1 MLYIVIICKAACLK
15 LILHFKPKFIIMKT
29 AKIFGLLILLV
40 LPSVFFAQ
48 DELQITAKDSIVQS
62 SWIVGVG
69 FNAVDDSGNVF
80 DGLFNVGKEWN
91 IVPFPSRVSI
101 GRYFKNG
108 LGLEAI
114 GTYNEYKEGNIIDAQ
129 VINENISYFGIDG
142 RITYDINK
150 IIGETGWFDPYV
162 GIGAGYT
169 DANNKGRGT
178 YNAVVGFRTWLSDR
192 WGLDFNSTG
201 KWAMSQSDG
210 ATNHIQHAAGVVYQF
225 GIEKGLSKRGEEK
238 LELLA
243 AIEKEKERQRDSINE
258 VNRLKEEAL
267 LAERLKKQQEADALA
282 AAEKAKE
289 DALNKK
295 KAEIKSRI
303 ESLGNV
309 YFGLNSSFVNT
320 KSKKV
325 LDSLVQVLEEIPTL
339 KLKITS
345 HTDSRGTSKYNDW
358 LSQRRVDRTK
368 AYLLSK
374 GIADDKLVTEAY
386 GENMLLNECN
396 DNTYC
401 PEDKHAVNRR
411 SEFVILEF

>member
-1 MLYIVIICKAACLK
+1 
-15 LILHFKPKFIIMKT
+15 MKT
-29 AKIFGLLILLV
+29 TKILSFIFLLMLS
-40 LPSVFFAQ
+40 SVTFAQ

-69 FNAVDDSGNVF
+69 LNAVDDSGNVF
-80 DGLFNVGKEWN
+80 DGIFNVGKEWN

-114 GTYNEYKEGNIIDAQ
+114 GTYNQYKEGNIVDA
-129 VINENISYFGIDG
+129 VEITENVNYFGIDG

-178 YNAVVGFRTWLSDR
+178 YNAVVGFRTWFSDR
-192 WGLDFNSTG
+192 WGLDFNSSG
-201 KWAMSQSDG
+201 KWAMSQADG

-243 AIEKEKERQRDSINE
+243 AIEKEKQRQQDSINE
-258 VNRLKEEAL
+258 VNRLKDEAL

-282 AAEKAKE
+282 AAEKAKI

-295 KAEIKSRI
+295 REEIKSRI

-309 YFGLNSSFVNT
+309 YFALNSSVVNT
-320 KSKKV
+320 SSKKV
-325 LDSLVQVLEEIPTL
+325 LDSLANVLEEIPTL
-339 KLKITS
+339 KLKITA

-358 LSQRRVDRTK
+358 LSQRRVDKTK
-368 AYLLSK
+368 AYLVSM
-374 GIADDKLVTEAY
+374 GISEDKLVAEAY
-386 GENMLLNECN
+386 GETMLLNECD

>member
-1 MLYIVIICKAACLK
+1 
-15 LILHFKPKFIIMKT
+15 MKT
-29 AKIFGLLILLV
+29 TKIFSFIFLLMLS
-40 LPSVFFAQ
+40 SVTFAQ

-62 SWIVGVG
+62 SWIFGVG
-69 FNAVDDSGNVF
+69 LNAVDDSGNVF
-80 DGLFNVGKEWN
+80 DGIFNVGKEWN

-114 GTYNEYKEGNIIDAQ
+114 GAYNTYMEGNIIDGN
-129 VINENISYFGIDG
+129 VISEDINYYSFDG
-142 RITYDINK
+142 RITYDLNK
-150 IIGETGWFDPYV
+150 IIGQTGWFDPYV

-178 YNAVVGFRTWLSDR
+178 YSAVVGFRTWFSDR
-192 WGLDFNSTG
+192 WGLDFNSSG
-201 KWAMSQSDG
+201 KWAMSQADG

-243 AIEKEKERQRDSINE
+243 AIEKEKQRQQDSINE
-258 VNRLKEEAL
+258 VNRLKDEAL

-282 AAEKAKE
+282 AAKKAKI

-295 KAEIKSRI
+295 KEEIKSRI

-309 YFGLNSSFVNT
+309 YFALNSSVVNT
-320 KSKKV
+320 SSKKV
-325 LDSLVQVLEEIPTL
+325 LDSLANVLDEIPTL

-358 LSQRRVDRTK
+358 LSQRRVDKTK
-368 AYLLSK
+368 AYLVSK
-374 GIADDKLVTEAY
+374 GISEDKLVAEAY
-386 GENMLLNECN
+386 GETMLLNECD

>member
-1 MLYIVIICKAACLK
+1 
-15 LILHFKPKFIIMKT
+15 MKT
-29 AKIFGLLILLV
+29 TKIFSFIFLLML
-40 LPSVFFAQ
+40 SSATFAQ

-69 FNAVDDSGNVF
+69 LNAVDDSGNVF
-80 DGLFNVGKEWN
+80 DGIFNVGKEWN

-114 GTYNEYKEGNIIDAQ
+114 GAYNTYMEGNIIDGN
-129 VINENISYFGIDG
+129 VISEDIDYYSFDG

-150 IIGETGWFDPYV
+150 IIGQTGWFDPYV
-162 GIGAGYT
+162 GVGAGYT

-178 YNAVVGFRTWLSDR
+178 YNAVVGFRTWFSDR

-201 KWAMSQSDG
+201 KWAMSQGEG

-225 GIEKGLSKRGEEK
+225 GIKKGLSKRGEEK

-243 AIEKEKERQRDSINE
+243 AIEKEKQRQQDSINE
-258 VNRLKEEAL
+258 VNRLKDEAL

-282 AAEKAKE
+282 AAEKAKI

-295 KAEIKSRI
+295 KEEIKSRI

-309 YFGLNSSFVNT
+309 YFALNSSVVNT
-320 KSKKV
+320 SSKKV
-325 LDSLVQVLEEIPTL
+325 LDSLANVLDEIPTL

-358 LSQRRVDRTK
+358 LSQRRVDKTK
-368 AYLLSK
+368 AYLISK
-374 GIADDKLVTEAY
+374 GIAEDKLVTEAY
-386 GENMLLNECN
+386 GETMLLNECD

>member
-1 MLYIVIICKAACLK
+1 
-15 LILHFKPKFIIMKT
+15 MKT
-29 AKIFGLLILLV
+29 TKIFSFIFLLMLS
-40 LPSVFFAQ
+40 SVTFAQ

-62 SWIVGVG
+62 SWIVGIG
-69 FNAVDDSGNVF
+69 LNAVDDSGNVF
-80 DGLFNVGKEWN
+80 DGIFNVGKEWN

-114 GTYNEYKEGNIIDAQ
+114 GAYNTYMEGNIIDGN
-129 VINENISYFGIDG
+129 VISEDIDYYSFDG

-150 IIGETGWFDPYV
+150 IIGQTGWFDPYV

-178 YNAVVGFRTWLSDR
+178 YNAVVGFRTWFSDR
-192 WGLDFNSTG
+192 WGLDFNSSG
-201 KWAMSQSDG
+201 KWAMSQADG

-243 AIEKEKERQRDSINE
+243 AIEKEKQRQQDSINE
-258 VNRLKEEAL
+258 VNRLKDEAL

-282 AAEKAKE
+282 AAEKARI

-295 KAEIKSRI
+295 REEIKSRI

-309 YFGLNSSFVNT
+309 YFALNSSVVNT
-320 KSKKV
+320 SSKKV
-325 LDSLVQVLEEIPTL
+325 LDSLANVLEEIPTL
-339 KLKITS
+339 KLKITA

-358 LSQRRVDRTK
+358 LSQRRVDKTK
-368 AYLLSK
+368 AYLVSM
-374 GIADDKLVTEAY
+374 GISEDKLVAEAY
-386 GENMLLNECN
+386 GETMLLNECD

>member
-1 MLYIVIICKAACLK
+1 
-15 LILHFKPKFIIMKT
+15 MKT
-29 AKIFGLLILLV
+29 TKIFSFIFLLMLS
-40 LPSVFFAQ
+40 SVTFAQ

-69 FNAVDDSGNVF
+69 LNAVDDSGNVF
-80 DGLFNVGKEWN
+80 DGIFNVGKEWN

-114 GTYNEYKEGNIIDAQ
+114 GAYNTYMEGNIIDGN
-129 VINENISYFGIDG
+129 VISEDIDYYSFDG
-142 RITYDINK
+142 RITYDLNK
-150 IIGETGWFDPYV
+150 IIGQTGWFDPYV

-178 YNAVVGFRTWLSDR
+178 YNAVVGFRTWFSDR

-201 KWAMSQSDG
+201 KWAMSQGEG

-243 AIEKEKERQRDSINE
+243 AIEKEKQRQQDSINE
-258 VNRLKEEAL
+258 VNRLKDEAL

-282 AAEKAKE
+282 AAEKAKI

-295 KAEIKSRI
+295 REEIKSRI

-309 YFGLNSSFVNT
+309 YFALNSSVVNT
-320 KSKKV
+320 SSKKV
-325 LDSLVQVLEEIPTL
+325 LDSLANVLDEIPTL

-358 LSQRRVDRTK
+358 LSQRRVDKTK
-368 AYLLSK
+368 AYLISK
-374 GIADDKLVTEAY
+374 GIAEDKLVTEAY
-386 GENMLLNECN
+386 GEKMLLNECD